1 MSCPEA
7 EGEKGGS
14 DIQGNRVAGYLT
26 LAVLAFTSMLLSCSY
41 GFRGSL
47 PEHLQS
53 VRVVPFRSRVSQY
66 GLEQDITSR
75 VTQKIVM
82 DGRLSVVL
90 ESEDSRIEGMVA
102 AYERTPYSY
111 TSAEVVEEYRLQI
124 RVEVSFVDLLREM
137 DIIGEESVTTWLV
150 YDPDTESESEAR
162 ERLLEE
168 SAEDIVRRC
177 LSGW

>member
-1 MSCPEA
+1 MS
-7 EGEKGGS
+7 
-14 DIQGNRVAGYLT
+14 I
-26 LAVLAFTSMLLSCSY
+26 MLSCSY

-66 GLEQDITSR
+66 GLEQEITAR
-75 VTQKIVM
+75 VTQMIVM

-90 ESEDSRIEGMVA
+90 DSEDSRIEGTIA

-111 TSAEVVEEYRLQI
+111 TSAEVVEEYRLQM
-124 RVEVSFVDLLREM
+124 RVEVSFVDLSREI
-137 DIIGEESVTTWLV
+137 DIISGESISTWLV

>member
-1 MSCPEA
+1 M
-7 EGEKGGS
+7 
-14 DIQGNRVAGYLT
+14 
-26 LAVLAFTSMLLSCSY
+26 LSCSY

-66 GLEQDITSR
+66 GLEQEITSR

-90 ESEDSRIEGMVA
+90 ENEDSRIEGVIA
-102 AYERTPYSY
+102 AYDRSPYSY
-111 TSAEVVEEYRLQI
+111 TSAEVVEEYRLQM
-124 RVEVSFVDLLREM
+124 RVEVSFVDLGREM
-137 DIIGEESVTTWLV
+137 DIISGESISTWLV
-150 YDPDTESESEAR
+150 YDPDMESESEAR

>member
-1 MSCPEA
+1 M
-7 EGEKGGS
+7 
-14 DIQGNRVAGYLT
+14 RR
-26 LAVLAFTSMLLSCSY
+26 LAPVLLAITSIMLSCSY

-66 GLEQDITSR
+66 GLEQEITSR
-75 VTQKIVM
+75 VTQRIVM

-111 TSAEVVEEYRLQI
+111 TSAEVVEEYRLQM
-124 RVEVSFVDLLREM
+124 RVEVSFVDLLREV
-137 DIIGEESVTTWLV
+137 DVIKGESITTWLV
-150 YDPDTESESEAR
+150 YDPDMESESEAR

>member
-1 MSCPEA
+1 MTA
-7 EGEKGGS
+7 
-14 DIQGNRVAGYLT
+14 
-26 LAVLAFTSMLLSCSY
+26 
-41 GFRGSL
+41 
-47 PEHLQS
+47 
-53 VRVVPFRSRVSQY
+53 
-66 GLEQDITSR
+66 R
-75 VTQKIVM
+75 VTQMIVM

-111 TSAEVVEEYRLQI
+111 TSAEVVEEYRLQM
-124 RVEVSFVDLLREM
+124 RVEVSFVDLSREI
-137 DIIGEESVTTWLV
+137 DIISGESISTWLV

>member
-1 MSCPEA
+1 M
-7 EGEKGGS
+7 
-14 DIQGNRVAGYLT
+14 
-26 LAVLAFTSMLLSCSY
+26 LSCSY

-47 PEHLQS
+47 PDHLQS

-124 RVEVSFVDLLREM
+124 RVEVSFVDLLREI
-137 DIIGEESVTTWLV
+137 DIISGESVTTWLV
-150 YDPDTESESEAR
+150 YDPDIESESEAR

-168 SAEDIVRRC
+168 SAEDIFRRC